1 MPRGRFLFLLS
12 SVMVAGDYASRLLGS
27 PGTLVGMRQIL
38 IAATVIFLIVAACSA
53 ESNPPPSPSTS
64 STTAPAATNDVPDPP
79 AAVLLAGTVE
89 IPGAGAFEDPGFHEV
104 VILSG
109 VLPDA
114 ASGLSGQ
121 LTVSLMDVGRPEQTC
136 DRDHPLSGCV
146 TVDWS
151 DFEGRPGVP
160 GGGVFDNHL
169 NLVSASGPVEFFLSE
184 TNGLASTPDSYS
196 PT

>member
-1 MPRGRFLFLLS
+1 
-12 SVMVAGDYASRLLGS
+12 
-27 PGTLVGMRQIL
+27 MRRTL
-38 IAATVIFLIVAACSA
+38 IAATAISLVAAACSA
-53 ESNPPPSPSTS
+53 GSNPPATPSVS
-64 STTAPAATNDVPDPP
+64 STIASAAAIDAPNGATTI
-79 AAVLLAGTVE
+79 LLAGSVE

-104 VILSG
+104 LVLSG
-109 VLPDA
+109 RLPDEV
-114 ASGLSGQ
+114 SELSGQ
-121 LTVSLMDVGRPEQTC
+121 LTVSLKDIGRPEQTC